1 MVAEAI
7 GPSPSDTEG
16 AAEGFFLAE
25 AGWRVTAD
33 SMDLSVLECP
43 EPARRSPSGRIEKLL
58 NLGSVRA
65 GGFNVL
71 ELEHLHI
78 HVAGTP
84 GKDTFDLH
92 LMARM
97 RFRITEA

>member
-1 MVAEAI
+1 
-7 GPSPSDTEG
+7 
-16 AAEGFFLAE
+16 
-25 AGWRVTAD
+25 
-33 SMDLSVLECP
+33 MDLSVLECP

-58 NLGSVRA
+58 NLGSARA

-97 RFRITEA
+97 RFRITEASQFVRRGSQWIQGDGLERSEREWARRPAKSC